1 MSDEERKATDV
12 LLSIESKLEALLN
25 HHRTQELNL
34 KILSNKFNSLIDNIP
49 KYLAENKFNIAQPQI
64 KIEVADVSPIPTKG
78 KSLNLLTDSD
88 PIGFRRTS
96 RPETFE
102 DKNKQSDSRESS
114 IQKVVQNF
122 EHANQKENIPHI
134 PPKLNEGAISQIT
147 QRIIDKNQKSIF
159 LAEVEI
165 KSPEGSIV
173 HKTRTNSVGKWNATL
188 PVGKYR
194 VSISK
199 RETSNKQKLEI
210 FQDIEVDG
218 NKSSIQLSDLI
229 IK

>member
-34 KILSNKFNSLIDNIP
+34 KILSNKFNSLIDNMP
-49 KYLAENKFNIAQPQI
+49 KYLVENKSNIAQPQI

-159 LAEVEI
+159 
-165 KSPEGSIV
+165 
-173 HKTRTNSVGKWNATL
+173 
-188 PVGKYR
+188 
-194 VSISK
+194 
-199 RETSNKQKLEI
+199 
-210 FQDIEVDG
+210 
-218 NKSSIQLSDLI
+218 
-229 IK
+229 